1 MSQSIT
7 ITLPDNVYRR
17 VQNLARE
24 AQWDVT
30 ELVAERVMDS
40 FAGYTFPVDPNRP
53 KMLRERAA
61 YEALHASLLPDYLG
75 QYVAI
80 YQGQLLDADPDVM
93 ALDERVRSQYPDEV
107 IMVTKVEQETQR
119 TLHFHSPTLPIPL
132 RSYKA
137 L

>member
-17 VQNLARE
+17 VQNLAQE
-24 AQWDVT
+24 AQRDVT
-30 ELVAERVMDS
+30 ELVAERVVNS

-61 YEALHASLLPDYLG
+61 YEAMYASLLPEYIG

-80 YQGQLLDADPDVM
+80 YQGELIDSDVDVM
-93 ALDERVRSQYPDEV
+93 VLDERVRTKYPDEL
-107 IMVTKVEQETQR
+107 IMITKVEGDLQR
-119 TLHFHSPTLPIPL
+119 TVHFRSPRII
-132 RSYKA
+132 R
-137 L
+137 

>member
-7 ITLPDNVYRR
+7 ITLPDHVYRR

-24 AQWDVT
+24 AQRDVT
-30 ELVAERVMDS
+30 ELVAERVVDS

-61 YEALHASLLPDYLG
+61 YEALHTSLLRDYLG

-80 YQGQLLDADPDVM
+80 YQGQLIDADPDVM
-93 ALDERVRSQYPDEV
+93 VLDERVRNKYPDEV
-107 IMVTKVEQETQR
+107 IMITKVEQETQR
-119 TLHFHSPTLPIPL
+119 TIHFRSPRII
-132 RSYKA
+132 R
-137 L
+137 